1 MNLADR
7 IDISCRH
14 SGISQ
19 VGIAK
24 SLGVTKGTVSAF
36 KLGRSTI
43 HNGFERISKI
53 LQVPQ
58 EWLEHGTGPA
68 PAWFQAPESI
78 LPAPPDQAQIQLKML
93 AAIESLTKEMQETKQ
108 LLAAHVNG
116 FKQPEKTESPP
127 LIKRRDIPIRKAP
140 EPVTVESGA

>member
-1 MNLADR
+1 MAAMKCGR
-7 IDISCRH
+7 MQI
-14 SGISQ
+14 GPY
-19 VGIAK
+19 AK
-24 SLGVTKGTVSAF
+24 
-36 KLGRSTI
+36 
-43 HNGFERISKI
+43 RISEI

-140 EPVTVESGA
+140 EPAIVESGAE